1 MIFFPLDYDVILTYT
16 KKDYWPKNPYFRNF
30 IDVLYHQSSREDII
44 MGMNNIKPIFEENLE
59 VVENHQNLQQVGEM
73 KSKNNIFSRN
83 WSRVQ
88 REEDCQK
95 S

>member
-1 MIFFPLDYDVILTYT
+1 
-16 KKDYWPKNPYFRNF
+16 
-30 IDVLYHQSSREDII
+30 